1 MPPASPAPSKKVMP
15 RSTAPRISRIASGL
29 VPPFVSPK
37 RPLLPPPSPMT
48 LETSPD
54 WPRATYSMGNPH
66 AFAIIAQALEEPPP
80 RCEFSRMAS
89 LPNRPKGRSIKNLRM
104 VWGFASRYRGH
115 LAVAAL
121 ALAIAAGAT
130 VSIPWGFKFVIDKG
144 FGPGAGNPH
153 TIAPWFERLLG
164 VVAVLALATA
174 TRYYFVSWI
183 GERTVADIRLAVHRN
198 LLRLSPGFFEENRP
212 AEITSRITVDTTIIE
227 QVVGTT
233 VSVALRNTVMGL
245 ACVGILFAL
254 APKLAAMMLLGVPL
268 VVAPIIFLGR
278 KVRQVSTRSQ
288 DRIAD
293 VGTVTS
299 EVLGAMKILQAFNQ
313 EGREAS
319 RFGQAVERVF
329 ATAKKRMLLRAIMT
343 AIVIFMIFGAI
354 TMVIWQGAIDVAAG
368 RITGGTI
375 AAFVLYGG
383 LLAGAFGN
391 LSEVYCDLLRA
402 AGASERLSELLE
414 AQPDIHAPANPAKL
428 PEPARGELAF
438 EQDTF
443 HYPTRPET
451 SALDGFDLVV
461 RARERLAVVGP
472 SGAGKTTLFQLAER
486 FYDPQ
491 AGRILI
497 DGVDL
502 RDADPADVRQRIAM
516 VPQET
521 VMFAASARDNLRYG
535 NWGATEEQLWQAARD
550 ANAEDFLRA
559 LPQGLDTFMGEGG
572 ARLSGGQRQR
582 IAIAR
587 ALLRDAP
594 LLLLDEATSALD
606 AESERLVQD
615 ALDRLMA
622 DRTTI
627 VIAHRL
633 ATVRAADRIVV
644 MDAGRIVEEG
654 THASLNARG
663 GLYARL
669 ARLQFEDRA
678 A

>member
-1 MPPASPAPSKKVMP
+1 MA
-15 RSTAPRISRIASGL
+15 TA
-29 VPPFVSPK
+29 
-37 RPLLPPPSPMT
+37 
-48 LETSPD
+48 
-54 WPRATYSMGNPH
+54 
-66 AFAIIAQALEEPPP
+66 
-80 RCEFSRMAS
+80 
-89 LPNRPKGRSIKNLRM
+89 PNRPKGRSLRSLRM
-104 VWGFASRYRGH
+104 VWAFALRYPGH
-115 LAVAAL
+115 IVVAAL
-121 ALAIAAGAT
+121 ALLIAAAAT
-130 VSIPWGFKFVIDKG
+130 SGVPYAFKLIIDKG
-144 FGPGAGNPH
+144 FASGAG
-153 TIAPWFERLLG
+153 TTGDLARWFEYLLLL
-164 VVAVLALATA
+164 VAVLALATSV
-174 TRYYFVSWI
+174 RYYFVSWL

-233 VSVALRNTVMGL
+233 VSVALRNLVMGT
-245 ACVGILFAL
+245 ACIAILFAL
-254 APKLAAMMLLGVPL
+254 SPKLAGLMLLGVPL
-268 VVAPIIFLGR
+268 VIGPIVFLGR

-299 EVLGAMKILQAFNQ
+299 EVLGAMKIVQAFNQ
-313 EGREAS
+313 QPRETS
-319 RFGQAVERVF
+319 RFADAVERVF
-329 ATAKKRMLLRAIMT
+329 ATAKRRIMLRALMT
-343 AIVIFMIFGAI
+343 AIVIFLLFSAI
-354 TMVIWQGAIDVAAG
+354 IWIIWQGALDVAAG
-368 RITGGTI
+368 RMSGGTI

-383 LLAGAFGN
+383 LLAGAFGA
-391 LSEVYCDLLRA
+391 LSEVYGDLLRA
-402 AGASERLSELLE
+402 AGASDRLSDLLDAE
-414 AQPDIHAPANPAKL
+414 PDIRAPAQPVEL

-438 EQDTF
+438 ENVTF
-443 HYPTRPET
+443 HYPTRRET
-451 SALDGFDLVV
+451 SALNDFNLDV
-461 RARERLAVVGP
+461 RSRERLAVVGP
-472 SGAGKTTLFQLAER
+472 SGAGKTTIFQLAER
-486 FYDPQ
+486 FYDPDH
-491 AGRILI
+491 GRVLL

-502 RDADPADVRQRIAM
+502 KHADPADIRQRIAM

-521 VMFAASARDNLRYG
+521 VIFAASARDNLRYG
-535 NWGATEEQLWQAARD
+535 NWDASEEQLWQAARD
-550 ANAEDFLRA
+550 ANAEEFLRA
-559 LPQGLDTFMGEGG
+559 LPDGLDTYMGEGG

-615 ALDRLMA
+615 ALDRLMEH
-622 DRTTI
+622 RTTI

-654 THASLNARG
+654 THASLSRRG

>member
-1 MPPASPAPSKKVMP
+1 
-15 RSTAPRISRIASGL
+15 
-29 VPPFVSPK
+29 
-37 RPLLPPPSPMT
+37 
-48 LETSPD
+48 
-54 WPRATYSMGNPH
+54 
-66 AFAIIAQALEEPPP
+66 
-80 RCEFSRMAS
+80 MAN
-89 LPNRPKGRSIKNLRM
+89 LPNRPKGRSLRSLRM
-104 VWGFASRYRGH
+104 IWGFASRYPGH
-115 LAVAAL
+115 IAIAGLALLVAA
-121 ALAIAAGAT
+121 AATSGVPYA
-130 VSIPWGFKFVIDKG
+130 FKLIIDKG
-144 FGPGAGNPH
+144 FASGSGTQG
-153 TIAPWFERLLG
+153 IARWFEYLLLLVG
-164 VVAVLALATA
+164 VMAMATA
-174 TRYYFVSWI
+174 VRYYFVSWL

-233 VSVALRNTVMGL
+233 VSVALRNTVMGI
-245 ACVGILFAL
+245 ACIGILFAL

-268 VVAPIIFLGR
+268 VVIPITFLGR

-299 EVLGAMKILQAFNQ
+299 EVLGAMKIVQAFNQ
-313 EGREAS
+313 QGRETS
-319 RFGQAVERVF
+319 RFTEAVERVF
-329 ATAKKRMLLRAIMT
+329 ATAKRRIMLRALMT
-343 AIVIFMIFGAI
+343 AIVIFLLFSAI
-354 TMVIWQGAIDVAAG
+354 TWIIWQGANEVAVG
-368 RITGGTI
+368 RMSGGTI

-391 LSEVYCDLLRA
+391 LSEVYGDLLRA
-402 AGASERLSELLE
+402 SGASERLAQLLDAE
-414 AQPDIHAPANPAKL
+414 PDIRAPAKPKAL
-428 PEPARGELAF
+428 PQPPLGQLTF
-438 EQDTF
+438 DNVTF
-443 HYPTRPET
+443 HYPTRRET
-451 SALDGFDLVV
+451 SALENFNLAVKP
-461 RARERLAVVGP
+461 RERLAVVGP

-491 AGRILI
+491 DGRILL

-502 RDADPADVRQRIAM
+502 KDADPADIRQRIAM
-516 VPQET
+516 VPQE
-521 VMFAASARDNLRYG
+521 VVIFAASARDNLRYG
-535 NWGATEEQLWQAARD
+535 NWDATEEQLWQAARD
-550 ANAEDFLRA
+550 ANAEEFLRA
-559 LPQGLDTFMGEGG
+559 LPEGLDTFMGEGG

-615 ALDRLMA
+615 AFDRLMEH
-622 DRTTI
+622 RTTI

-644 MDAGRIVEEG
+644 MDHGRIVEEG
-654 THASLNARG
+654 THRSLNARG